1 MSIGAI
7 AGAVVGSLFGG
18 LQLYSQK
25 KAQDRAAKL
34 AQQQYENARQTA
46 LNEEQ
51 ERAKMQ
57 GKEVDVEGLLDGN
70 STDAFATDLT
80 KGKVKNKL
88 WNPAPT
94 LGGGKPNGGS

>member
-1 MSIGAI
+1 MGAAI
-7 AGAVVGSLFGG
+7 AGAIVGTLFQGFSA
-18 LQLYSQK
+18 YSQAK
-25 KAQDRAAKL
+25 EQKRAAKL
-34 AQQQYENARQTA
+34 AQQQYENARRTA
-46 LNEEQ
+46 INEEQ

-70 STDAFATDLT
+70 ATDAFATDLT